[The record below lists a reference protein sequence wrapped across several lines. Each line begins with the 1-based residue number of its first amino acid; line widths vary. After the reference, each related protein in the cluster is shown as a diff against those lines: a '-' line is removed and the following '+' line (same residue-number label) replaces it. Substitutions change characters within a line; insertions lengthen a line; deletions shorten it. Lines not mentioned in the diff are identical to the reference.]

1 MDLGIGLNE
10 AQWLVLV
17 ICFGGLM
24 YTVGKHIGIGDALD
38 YVRDKGYIDYDDD

>member
-24 YTVGKHIGIGDALD
+24 YTVGKHIGIGDAL
-38 YVRDKGYIDYDDD
+38 YYMRDKGYIDYDDD

>member
-24 YTVGKHIGIGDALD
+24 YTVGKHIGIGDALE
-38 YVRDKGYIDYDDD
+38 YMRDKGFIDYDD